1 MSVLLARLRIG
12 IAALLLFVIILDI
25 TYWVLYFNGLSP
37 NDKTSRTLLIPER
50 LILADHLLLALI
62 IGYAAVPRFPT
73 KVPRYARAFVLFVL
87 AVYMLYYHLNNLSSL
102 FASRVF
108 LCNYSYIKNA
118 CGVNRVIQIF
128 GTVAGFLIMYEN
140 ALTLKETDPNPST
153 KAAAAGGAGGAGET
167 GGTGGGQPNPNIVP
181 YHPAMQTPNPTYPQQ
196 QQLQQQQQQLVYY
209 PQPQQPYTLAQ
220 QQPLQ
225 NATHKFEAP
234 GQAQQQQQFQ
244 PQPLYQLTPQ
254 QQQQQLFYQPL
265 QPGQQPLLQQQQ
277 SPYSQQQQQTMA
289 AQPLVPGSLVT
300 TTPQPGGQAIAPY
313 TSSGGASVAVSPV
326 LPVGG
331 YSTPSPSVGHQSPVH
346 PPQ

>member
-12 IAALLLFVIILDI
+12 IAALLLFLIILDVI
-25 TYWVLYFNGLSP
+25 YWVLYFNGLSP
-37 NDKTSRTLLIPER
+37 KDNAPRTLLTPER
-50 LILADHLLLALI
+50 LILADHILLVLI

-102 FASRVF
+102 FVSRVF
-108 LCNYSYIKNA
+108 LCSTSYIKNA
-118 CGVNRVIQIF
+118 CGVSRVIQIF

-153 KAAAAGGAGGAGET
+153 KAAAVGRAGEA
-167 GGTGGGQPNPNIVP
+167 GETGGGQPNTNIVP
-181 YHPAMQTPNPTYPQQ
+181 YHPVIQTPNPTFPQQ
-196 QQLQQQQQQLVYY
+196 QQFQQQQQQQQPVYY
-209 PQPQQPYTLAQ
+209 PQQQQPYTLAQ

-225 NATHKFEAP
+225 NATHKFEAQ

-244 PQPLYQLTPQ
+244 PQPLYQLNPQ
-254 QQQQQLFYQPL
+254 QPQQQLFYQPL
-265 QPGQQPLLQQQQ
+265 QPGQQPLPQQQQ
-277 SPYSQQQQQTMA
+277 SPYSQQQQQQTVV
-289 AQPLVPGSLVT
+289 AQPMVPGSLVT
-300 TTPQPGGQAIAPY
+300 TTPQPGAQAIAPY

>member
-25 TYWVLYFNGLSP
+25 IYWVLYFNGISP
-37 NDKTSRTLLIPER
+37 NDIGPRTLLTPER
-50 LILADHLLLALI
+50 LIIADHVLLVLI

-87 AVYMLYYHLNNLSSL
+87 AVYVLYYHLNSLSNIFQL
-102 FASRVF
+102 QTF
-108 LCNYSYIKNA
+108 LCDDSYIKNA
-118 CGVNRVIQIF
+118 CGVHRSIQIF

-140 ALTLKETDPNPST
+140 ALTLKETDPSPST
-153 KAAAAGGAGGAGET
+153 KAEAA
-167 GGTGGGQPNPNIVP
+167 GGTGGGQPDSNIVP
-181 YHPAMQTPNPTYPQQ
+181 YHLTMQTPPPMNLAYPQQ
-196 QQLQQQQQQLVYY
+196 QQLLQQQQLVYY
-209 PQPQQPYTLAQ
+209 PQQQQPYLPAQ

-225 NATHKFEAP
+225 NATHKFEVP

-244 PQPLYQLTPQ
+244 PQPIYQLNPQQ

-277 SPYSQQQQQTMA
+277 SPYSQQQQQQQQQQTLA
-289 AQPLVPGSLVT
+289 AQPMVPGSLVT